1 MTDYL
6 YHHGIKG
13 MKWGVRR
20 FQNTDGSLTPA
31 GKTRYYGEADT
42 GFAKGFRT
50 WQVQRIGKR
59 FDRDN
64 ERFNRKMDRALDR
77 SERKLAVAKAKGA
90 SDDDIKKL
98 ERKRDQQIVRK
109 DYVSD
114 KKERYKNNQIA
125 WAKKTF
131 SKRIV
136 SDEYLYSLVGM
147 NKPLID
153 AGKKTDK
160 LMREKYGDQI
170 IDDIERHDM
179 MVAIGAIA
187 VASVGLAAV
196 NPLALKLDN

>member
-1 MTDYL
+1 
-6 YHHGIKG
+6 
-13 MKWGVRR
+13 
-20 FQNTDGSLTPA
+20 
-31 GKTRYYGEADT
+31 
-42 GFAKGFRT
+42 
-50 WQVQRIGKR
+50 
-59 FDRDN
+59 
-64 ERFNRKMDRALDR
+64 MDRALDR
-77 SERKLAVAKAKGA
+77 SERKLAVAKAKGV

-114 KKERYKNNQIA
+114 KNERYKNNQIA

-136 SDEYLYSLVGM
+136 SNEYLYSLVGM

-170 IDDIERHDM
+170 IDDIERHDI